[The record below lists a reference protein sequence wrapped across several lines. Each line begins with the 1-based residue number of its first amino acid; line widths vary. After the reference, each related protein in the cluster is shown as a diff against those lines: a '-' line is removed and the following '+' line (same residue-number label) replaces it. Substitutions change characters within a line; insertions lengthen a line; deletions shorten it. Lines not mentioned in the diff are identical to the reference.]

1 MAESIRAS
9 ILAVCRELVVQGL
22 VSGTAGN
29 VSARDGD
36 RLWITPSG
44 MAYAVLT
51 ADDLVAAGP
60 DGGIVAGRRR
70 PSVELP
76 MHLACYAADEGVQA
90 VVHTHPVHVMA
101 LSMLGWPLPPV
112 LDSIAG
118 RFGGEVP
125 VLDYAPSGSA
135 ELAAIVGRSAP
146 EHPAMI
152 LRQHGLVV
160 TGKTLAEALDTTLL
174 VERSAAAY
182 LLARSAGEVAPLP
195 PEVVAERRAF
205 ALTRYGQTIGEGTG
219 RADHS
224 GP

>member
-1 MAESIRAS
+1 MTETLRAS
-9 ILAVCRELVVQGL
+9 ILAVCRDLVAQGL

-36 RLWITPSG
+36 LVWITPSG
-44 MAYAVLT
+44 MAYATLT
-51 ADDLVAAGP
+51 ADDLVAAGR
-60 DGGIVAGRRR
+60 DGAIVAGGRR

-76 MHLACYAADEGVQA
+76 MHLACYAADEAVRA

-112 LDSIAG
+112 LDSLAG

-125 VLDYAPSGSA
+125 VLDYAPSASA

-146 EHPAMI
+146 QHPAMI

-160 TGKTLAEALDTTLL
+160 TGETLAQALDTTLL
-174 VERSAAAY
+174 VEKSAAAY
-182 LLARSAGEVAPLP
+182 LLARSAGEVVPLP

-205 ALTRYGQTIGEGTG
+205 VLTRYGQTVDEGSG
-219 RADHS
+219 RGDHS
-224 GP
+224 GS